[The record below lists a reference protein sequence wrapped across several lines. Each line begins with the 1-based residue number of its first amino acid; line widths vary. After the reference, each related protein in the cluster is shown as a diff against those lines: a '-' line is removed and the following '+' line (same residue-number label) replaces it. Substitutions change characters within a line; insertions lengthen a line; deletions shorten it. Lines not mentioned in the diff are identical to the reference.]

1 MIKDI
6 VVNLTPGPGDDPAC
20 RYAISV
26 AETFNAHLTGVA
38 FAYDPPWP
46 PAITDLGGAQ
56 ILRSLLEK
64 SRADAKSTAAQ
75 FEAAAKRSQLSVQAM
90 TPEATSSGA
99 AEAIANLARTYDLAV
114 LKQSNSRDD
123 VTAQEIIEAVLFNSG
138 RPVLI
143 VPYIQKAGFSVKR
156 VLICWDGSR
165 ASARAVADSLPLIAR
180 ADNVQVLTVVTGKFD
195 ENDVA
200 GADIAEHLARY
211 KLRVELARL
220 PAPDIDVPSAILS
233 HAADVDADL
242 IVMGAYGHS
251 RLRDFILGGAT
262 RGMLR
267 SMTVPTLMSH

>member
-1 MIKDI
+1 MIKDL
-6 VVNLTPGPGDDPAC
+6 VVNLTSGAENDPAC
-20 RYAISV
+20 RYAISL
-26 AETFNAHLTGVA
+26 AEAFNAHVTGVA

-64 SRADAKSTAAQ
+64 SRADAGSTAAQ
-75 FEAAAKRSQLSVQAM
+75 FEAAAKRSQLSCQAL
-90 TPEATSSGA
+90 TPEASLPGA
-99 AEAIANLARTYDLAV
+99 AASLANLVRAYDLAV
-114 LKQSNSRDD
+114 LKQSSGDED
-123 VTAQEIIEAVLFNSG
+123 VTSHDIIEAVLFNSG

-156 VLICWDGSR
+156 VVVCWDGSR
-165 ASARAVADSLPLIAR
+165 AAARAVADSLPLIAR

-211 KLRVELARL
+211 KLRTERSRL
-220 PAPDIDVPSAILS
+220 PAPDIDVANAILS
-233 HAADVDADL
+233 HAADANADL

-251 RLRDFILGGAT
+251 RLRDFVLGGAT
-262 RGMLR
+262 RGMLQ